1 MKKILVSMLLVSSS
15 IGAFAQGNSRMIDK
29 GTFEELVRDIVL
41 VLMLYIVTNFILS
54 MIRLFLNDRL
64 KRKIVEH
71 DTSEI
76 IVAQLLVNK
85 KSERE
90 NSLKL
95 FCALT
100 AIGVGL
106 AIIDC
111 YNLSDIPA
119 LMTTIFC
126 LAVGF
131 IVHFFLSS
139 RLQK

>member
-15 IGAFAQGNSRMIDK
+15 IGAFAQSNSRMIDK

-41 VLMLYIVTNFILS
+41 LLMLYIVTNFILS

-76 IVAQLLVNK
+76 IVAQLLINK

-106 AIIDC
+106 GIIDC

-119 LMTTIFC
+119 LMITIFC

-131 IVHFFLSS
+131 LVHFFLSS

>member
-1 MKKILVSMLLVSSS
+1 MKKIFLLTLFVSSS
-15 IGAFAQGNSRMIDK
+15 FGAFAQNSNRMIDK
-29 GTFEELVRDIVL
+29 GTFEELVRNIVL
-41 VLMLYIVTNFILS
+41 LLMLYIVTNFILS

-64 KRKIVEH
+64 KRKIVEN
-71 DTSEI
+71 DTSET
-76 IVAQLLVNK
+76 IVAQLLINK
-85 KSERE
+85 KDEKG

-106 AIIDC
+106 GIIDC

-126 LAVGF
+126 LAIGF
-131 IVHFFLSS
+131 IVHFYLSS

>member
-1 MKKILVSMLLVSSS
+1 MKKILVLTLLLSYCL
-15 IGAFAQGNSRMIDK
+15 GAFAQTGSHKIDK

-41 VLMLYIVTNFILS
+41 LLMLYIVTNFILS

-76 IVAQLLVNK
+76 IVAQLLTNK

-106 AIIDC
+106 GIIDC

-131 IVHFFLSS
+131 IVHFYLSS